1 MYIYIKYVLNFI
13 NLGKLNTML
22 QCFGIAI
29 CLITDTI
36 YLEPNIY
43 QVQQLYTLQ
52 SYGGLGKFNPI
63 LY

>member
-1 MYIYIKYVLNFI
+1 
-13 NLGKLNTML
+13 ML

-29 CLITDTI
+29 CLITDAI